1 MMIKFLIIKEFKQF
15 FRNPFLPKLIV
26 IFPIMIMLVIP
37 WIMTM
42 DIKNIRLAVV
52 DTDGSSM
59 SGKFIQKIDASGY
72 FILRDVSANYN
83 ESMEQLMLNKV
94 DAIIEIPDY
103 FEEQLIMTGQSPM
116 QISINAVNQIKGTLG
131 SGYINAVCG
140 DFYTENLSYLY
151 KDNPERIPKVSI
163 SVLNKFNPYMDYK
176 NFMIPAYMVIVIIL
190 LGGFLPALNIVGEKE
205 KGTIEQINITPV
217 RKTSFIFAKLIPY
230 WVMGLIVLSICML
243 LAWAVYG
250 LSPHGGIWTVY
261 LFSLLFIFAL
271 SGFGLVV
278 SNYSDTMQQAMFV
291 MFFFILVFMLMS
303 GLLTPISSMPEWA
316 QVITRFNPPRYF
328 IEMMR
333 GVYLQGCS
341 LADLSHQLLALLG
354 FDVFFGTWAVMSYRK
369 TY

>member
-1 MMIKFLIIKEFKQF
+1 MVE
-15 FRNPFLPKLIV
+15 
-26 IFPIMIMLVIP
+26 IP
-37 WIMTM
+37 
-42 DIKNIRLAVV
+42 
-52 DTDGSSM
+52 
-59 SGKFIQKIDASGY
+59 GY
-72 FILRDVSANYN
+72 F
-83 ESMEQLMLNKV
+83 EQGLV
-94 DAIIEIPDY
+94 TEGRAPV
-103 FEEQLIMTGQSPM
+103 
-116 QISINAVNQIKGTLG
+116 QISLNAVNQIKGVLG
-131 SGYINAVCG
+131 SNYLNAVCA
-140 DFYTENLSYLY
+140 DFFAENFVPVAVSTG
-151 KDNPERIPKVSI
+151 PAPRVSI
-163 SVLNKFNPYMDYK
+163 SVINKFNPYMDYK

-217 RKTSFIFAKLIPY
+217 RKTTFIFAKLIPY
-230 WVMGLIVLSICML
+230 WIMGLIVLSVCIL

-303 GLLTPISSMPEWA
+303 GLLTPISSMPRWA
-316 QVITRFNPPRYF
+316 QVITWLNPPRYF

-341 LADLSHQLLALLG
+341 LADLSHQCLALLG

-369 TY
+369 TS

>member
-1 MMIKFLIIKEFKQF
+1 MTLGYLIRKEFKQF
-15 FRNPFLPKLIV
+15 FRNPFLPKLVIV
-26 IFPIMIMLVIP
+26 FPVVIMLVIP
-37 WIMTM
+37 WIVNM
-42 DIKNIRLAVV
+42 DIKNIRLTVV
-52 DTDGSSM
+52 DKDRSST
-59 SGKFIQKIDASGY
+59 SGKLIRNLGASEY
-72 FILRDVSANYN
+72 FILEDVTGSYPEALR
-83 ESMEQLMLNKV
+83 QLEKGRT
-94 DAIIEIPDY
+94 DAVVEIPGY
-103 FEEQLIMTGQSPM
+103 FEQGLVTEGRALV
-116 QISINAVNQIKGTLG
+116 QISLNAVNQIKGVLG
-131 SGYINAVCG
+131 SNYLNAVCA
-140 DFYTENLSYLY
+140 DFFAENFVPVAVSTG
-151 KDNPERIPKVSI
+151 PAPRVSI
-163 SVLNKFNPYMDYK
+163 SVINKFNPYMDYK

-217 RKTSFIFAKLIPY
+217 RKTTFIFAKLIPY
-230 WVMGLIVLSICML
+230 WIMGLIVLSVCML
-243 LAWAVYG
+243 LAWAVFG

-303 GLLTPISSMPEWA
+303 GLLTPISSMPRWA
-316 QVITRFNPPRYF
+316 QVITWLNPPRYF

-341 LADLSHQLLALLG
+341 LADLSHQFLALLG

-369 TY
+369 TS

>member
-1 MMIKFLIIKEFKQF
+1 MTLGYLIRKEFKQF
-15 FRNPFLPKLIV
+15 FRNPFLPKLV
-26 IFPIMIMLVIP
+26 IAFPVMIMLVIP
-37 WIMTM
+37 WIVNM
-42 DIKNIRLAVV
+42 DIKNIRLTVV
-52 DTDGSSM
+52 DKDGSST
-59 SGKFIQKIDASGY
+59 SGKLIRTLGASEY
-72 FILRDVSANYN
+72 FILEDVTGSYPEALR
-83 ESMEQLMLNKV
+83 QLEKGRT
-94 DAIIEIPDY
+94 DAVVEIPGY
-103 FEEQLIMTGQSPM
+103 FEQDLVSEGRTQV
-116 QISINAVNQIKGTLG
+116 QISLNAVNQIKGALG
-131 SGYINAVCG
+131 SNYLNAVCA
-140 DFYTENLSYLY
+140 DFFAENFAPVSVS
-151 KDNPERIPKVSI
+151 PVPAPRVSI
-163 SVLNKFNPYMDYK
+163 SVQNKFNPYMDYK

-190 LGGFLPALNIVGEKE
+190 LGGFLP
-205 KGTIEQINITPV
+205 EQINITPV

-271 SGFGLVV
+271 SGFGLIV

-303 GLLTPISSMPEWA
+303 GLLTPISSMPRWA
-316 QVITRFNPPRYF
+316 QVITWLNPPRYF

-354 FDVFFGTWAVMSYRK
+354 FDIFFGTWAVMSYRK
-369 TY
+369 TR

>member
-163 SVLNKFNPYMDYK
+163 SVLNKFNPY
-176 NFMIPAYMVIVIIL
+176 
-190 LGGFLPALNIVGEKE
+190 GEKE

-271 SGFGLVV
+271 SGFGLIV

-291 MFFFILVFMLMS
+291 MFFFILVFMDERTAHPHILHAPV
-303 GLLTPISSMPEWA
+303 GA
-316 QVITRFNPPRYF
+316 
-328 IEMMR
+328 
-333 GVYLQGCS
+333 GHH
-341 LADLSHQLLALLG
+341 LAEPSEILH
-354 FDVFFGTWAVMSYRK
+354 
-369 TY
+369 

>member
-1 MMIKFLIIKEFKQF
+1 MIKFLIIKEFKQF

-176 NFMIPAYMVIVIIL
+176 N
-190 LGGFLPALNIVGEKE
+190 
-205 KGTIEQINITPV
+205 EQINITPV

-316 QVITRFNPPRYF
+316 QVITWLNPPRYF

>member
-1 MMIKFLIIKEFKQF
+1 MTLGYLIRKEFKQF
-15 FRNPFLPKLIV
+15 FRNPFLPKLV
-26 IFPIMIMLVIP
+26 IAFPVMIMLVIP
-37 WIMTM
+37 WIVNM
-42 DIKNIRLAVV
+42 DIKNIRLTVV
-52 DTDGSSM
+52 DKDGSST
-59 SGKFIQKIDASGY
+59 SGKLIRTLGASEY
-72 FILRDVSANYN
+72 FILEDVTGSYPEALR
-83 ESMEQLMLNKV
+83 QLEKGRT
-94 DAIIEIPDY
+94 DAVVEIPGY
-103 FEEQLIMTGQSPM
+103 FEQDLVSEGRTQV
-116 QISINAVNQIKGTLG
+116 QISLNAVNQIKGALG
-131 SGYINAVCG
+131 SNYLNAVCA
-140 DFYTENLSYLY
+140 DFFAENFAPVSVS
-151 KDNPERIPKVSI
+151 PFPAPRVSI
-163 SVLNKFNPYMDYK
+163 SVQNKFNPYMDYK

-250 LSPHGGIWTVY
+250 LSPHGGICY

-271 SGFGLVV
+271 SGFGLIV

-291 MFFFILVFMLMS
+291 MLFFILVFMLMS
-303 GLLTPISSMPEWA
+303 GLLTPISSMPRWA
-316 QVITRFNPPRYF
+316 QVITWLNPPRYF

-354 FDVFFGTWAVMSYRK
+354 FDIFFGTWAVMSYRK
-369 TY
+369 TR

>member
-1 MMIKFLIIKEFKQF
+1 MI
-15 FRNPFLPKLIV
+15 V
-26 IFPIMIMLVIP
+26 FPVVIMLVIP
-37 WIMTM
+37 WIVNM
-42 DIKNIRLAVV
+42 DIKNIRLTVV
-52 DTDGSSM
+52 DKDRSST
-59 SGKFIQKIDASGY
+59 SGKLIRNLGASEY
-72 FILRDVSANYN
+72 FILEDVTGSYPEALR
-83 ESMEQLMLNKV
+83 QLEKGRT
-94 DAIIEIPDY
+94 DAVVEIPGY
-103 FEEQLIMTGQSPM
+103 FEQGLVTEGRALV
-116 QISINAVNQIKGTLG
+116 QISNQIKGVLG
-131 SGYINAVCG
+131 SNYLNAVCA
-140 DFYTENLSYLY
+140 DFFAENFVPVAVSTG
-151 KDNPERIPKVSI
+151 PAPRVSI
-163 SVLNKFNPYMDYK
+163 SVINKFNPYMDYK

-217 RKTSFIFAKLIPY
+217 RKTTFIFAKLIPY
-230 WVMGLIVLSICML
+230 WIMGLIVLSVCML

-303 GLLTPISSMPEWA
+303 GLLTPISSMPRWA
-316 QVITRFNPPRYF
+316 QVITWLNPPRYF

-341 LADLSHQLLALLG
+341 LADLSHQFLALLG

-369 TY
+369 TS

>member
-1 MMIKFLIIKEFKQF
+1 MIKFLIIKEFKQF

-103 FEEQLIMTGQSPM
+103 FEEQLIMTGQSP
-116 QISINAVNQIKGTLG
+116 I
-131 SGYINAVCG
+131 G

-291 MFFFILVFMLMS
+291 MFS
-303 GLLTPISSMPEWA
+303 LLY
-316 QVITRFNPPRYF
+316 PPCLNGHR
-328 IEMMR
+328 
-333 GVYLQGCS
+333 
-341 LADLSHQLLALLG
+341 LSPG
-354 FDVFFGTWAVMSYRK
+354 
-369 TY
+369 

>member
-1 MMIKFLIIKEFKQF
+1 MGAWVNENSIFMCDIK
-15 FRNPFLPKLIV
+15 
-26 IFPIMIMLVIP
+26 
-37 WIMTM
+37 TM
-42 DIKNIRLAVV
+42 DFSPLVV
-52 DTDGSSM
+52 
-59 SGKFIQKIDASGY
+59 Y
-72 FILRDVSANYN
+72 LLPEPLRRGHFLTNY
-83 ESMEQLMLNKV
+83 
-94 DAIIEIPDY
+94 
-103 FEEQLIMTGQSPM
+103 
-116 QISINAVNQIKGTLG
+116 
-131 SGYINAVCG
+131 C
-140 DFYTENLSYLY
+140 

-271 SGFGLVV
+271 SGFGLIV

-316 QVITRFNPPRYF
+316 
-328 IEMMR
+328 
-333 GVYLQGCS
+333 
-341 LADLSHQLLALLG
+341 
-354 FDVFFGTWAVMSYRK
+354 
-369 TY
+369 

>member
-1 MMIKFLIIKEFKQF
+1 MTLGYLIRKEFKQF
-15 FRNPFLPKLIV
+15 FRNPFLPKLV
-26 IFPIMIMLVIP
+26 IAFPVMIMLVIP
-37 WIMTM
+37 WIVNM
-42 DIKNIRLAVV
+42 DIKNIKLTVV
-52 DTDGSSM
+52 DKDGSST
-59 SGKFIQKIDASGY
+59 SGKLIRTLGASEY
-72 FILRDVSANYN
+72 FILEDVTGSYPEALR
-83 ESMEQLMLNKV
+83 QLEKGRT
-94 DAIIEIPDY
+94 DAVVEIPGY
-103 FEEQLIMTGQSPM
+103 FEQGLVSEGRAPV
-116 QISINAVNQIKGTLG
+116 QISLNAVNQIKGVLG
-131 SGYINAVCG
+131 SNYLNAVCA
-140 DFYTENLSYLY
+140 DFFAENFT
-151 KDNPERIPKVSI
+151 PVAVGTGPAPRVSI
-163 SVLNKFNPYMDYK
+163 SVQNKFNPYMDYK
-176 NFMIPAYMVIVIIL
+176 NFMIPAYMVIAIIL
-190 LGGFLPALNIVGEKE
+190 LGGFLPALIVGEKE

-217 RKTSFIFAKLIPY
+217 RKTTFIFAKLIPY
-230 WVMGLIVLSICML
+230 WIMGLIVLSICML

-303 GLLTPISSMPEWA
+303 GLLTPISSMPRWA
-316 QVITRFNPPRYF
+316 QVITWLNPPKYF

-369 TY
+369 TR